1 MRLLGELPD
10 GVRVEVWDGES
21 APPDGID
28 EVRLYV
34 PPWAPDQAVAEAML
48 RMTSLE
54 VVQALTAG
62 IDHVRPLV
70 PTGVELCDARGV
82 HDGATSEWV
91 LAAILASL
99 RRFPQLVRAQHAAS
113 SERLIADTLD
123 GKRVMILGYGSIG
136 KAVERRL
143 AGFDVE
149 LTRVARRAREGVRPV
164 TELDELLPDT
174 DVLIVLVPK
183 EPETLGI
190 VSAGRLASLPAGA
203 LVVNAARG
211 GLIDEAALLDEVA
224 SGRLHAALDV
234 AEPDPLP
241 ASHPLRWADGV
252 MYTPHVAGATRMTFP
267 RIYGFV
273 GSQIRRLAAGA
284 PLENVVG

>member
-70 PTGVELCDARGV
+70 PAGVKLCDARGV

-99 RRFPQLVRAQHAAS
+99 RGFPRLMRAQHAAS
-113 SERLIADTLD
+113 SERLIGDTLD

-143 AGFDVE
+143 TGFDVE
-149 LTRVARRAREGVRPV
+149 LTRVARSAREGVRPV

-174 DVLIVLVPK
+174 DVLIVLVPR

-190 VSAGRLASLPAGA
+190 VSARRLASLPAGA

-241 ASHPLRWADGV
+241 PSHPLRLADGV

-267 RIYGFV
+267 RIYGFIA
-273 GSQIRRLAAGA
+273 SQIHRLAAGD